1 MKIFAF
7 ASSLVLLSV
16 SLNHFPAQASEQLM
30 LDVSR
35 AIQVG
40 ECVSADGDRPL
51 LVYRDGLLRVQT
63 TGLGLLLGFGSSELA
78 GRANCTV
85 RIPYEVPAGMY
96 IKGIASR
103 LAYGVYKSAD
113 AKASISARLATSN
126 ISAQTTVPFEQGTA
140 LDEYF
145 LVKSFQGES
154 ASVEQ
159 ACRSNKGI
167 LRFDVSTSGQLGDS
181 SGVLILESILGE
193 VKVYSRF
200 ELAACPAV
208 IQ

>member
-1 MKIFAF
+1 MKAF
-7 ASSLVLLSV
+7 ASLMVLLSV
-16 SLNHFPAQASEQLM
+16 SLNQFQAQASEELT
-30 LDVSR
+30 LDISR

-40 ECVSADGDRPL
+40 ECVAIEGGRPL

-63 TGLGLLLGFGSSELA
+63 TGLGLLLGFGSDELA

-96 IKGIASR
+96 LKGIASR

-113 AKASISARLATSN
+113 AKGSISARLATSHLN
-126 ISAQTTVPFEQGTA
+126 AQTTVPFEQGTA

-145 LVKSFQGES
+145 LLKSFQGE
-154 ASVEQ
+154 ATSVEQ
-159 ACRSNKGI
+159 ACSSNKGI
-167 LRFDVSTSGQLGDS
+167 LRFDISTSGQRDS
-181 SGVLILESILGE
+181 DGVLILESILGE

-200 ELAACPAV
+200 ELAACPAA